1 MKDFQNITIRTYNGI
16 PKPNAVYV
24 LSRGCNSGKLL
35 KEPCPN
41 CYEITSETNRVE
53 ELSAAVHILFC
64 SGRLRPYLHGS
75 VIEFVRLEHYRKLF
89 LELWN
94 NIDPT
99 VMEKTATVLKGIE
112 ICQAETLKKL
122 KQLKEMRFYVA
133 KCAIK

>member
-1 MKDFQNITIRTYNGI
+1 MKDFQNIKIRTYNGI

-24 LSRGCNSGKLL
+24 LSRGSNSGKLQ
-35 KEPCPN
+35 KAPCPN
-41 CYEITSETNRVE
+41 CYEIISETNRVG

-112 ICQAETLKKL
+112 ICQVETLKKL